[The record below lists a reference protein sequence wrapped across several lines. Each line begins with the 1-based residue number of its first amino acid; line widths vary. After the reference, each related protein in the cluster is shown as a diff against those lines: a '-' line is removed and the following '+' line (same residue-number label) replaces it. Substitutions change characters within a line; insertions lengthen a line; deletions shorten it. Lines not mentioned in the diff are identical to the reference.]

1 MEPNKYLGVD
11 GLQALM
17 VLAQGDI
24 AKKSDK
30 MQFLEMPNAAQ
41 YAGKVV
47 QYVGPTDTIFTRSHF
62 YYSNGTRWSE
72 EDPSSSEQN
81 TQLEIVTSLPT
92 WAEANPGI
100 IYVLKDTATST
111 MGLFLKDTAH
121 LNVFYTVES
130 GGNFV
135 VVATLPQ
142 WSDAKLNTIY
152 FKADGNVLTGYIKKA
167 GTIGAW
173 YTVGGGAEIVV
184 DTVLSPSSTNPV
196 QNKVVYA
203 AIQDVLAQVSSIYH
217 FQGSCTAAELPGNA
231 DEGDV
236 WNLTDASEYG
246 PVGTNVAWDGAE
258 WDALGGN
265 IAIDPV
271 PTNGSANAVASG
283 GVFTALEAKED
294 VANKVTSIDA
304 SSTDD
309 QYPSAKCMYDAL
321 ENLEPIPPGFIQN
334 VDTSLQPVE
343 DGKAMRISKT
353 AFDALPSRDAD
364 TMYYVPE
371 EHDLLDAKP
380 TCYDANGDQVKNQKI
395 VELTKAQYD
404 ALVTKDPD
412 TYYVITD
419 DSDAGI
425 LTRRPAWSQATAIAA
440 GDLLAGYTAPS
451 DGLFVL
457 AYAQT
462 ATQGTNTIVSVNNV
476 PVAQSYFVSTTDVR
490 AAMCNTPVSA
500 GDIIKISA
508 SMNSVVCNFVPYED
522 SAVSDVQV
530 VTPEL
535 IRNMHDPDWSQIVN
549 ITAAQLSAGYTA
561 QQRGIV
567 CITGRHSTSTAS
579 WITVNN
585 IKVGYCFGGNSTI
598 VDCQVNT
605 PVNNGDIIKS
615 SSLLSVDFSATFIP
629 YKAQ

>member
-1 MEPNKYLGVD
+1 MVPDIKYLGVE

-17 VLAQGDI
+17 VLAQNDI
-24 AKKSDK
+24 SKKSDK

-47 QYVGPTDTIFTRSHF
+47 QYVGPTDTVFTRSHF

-81 TQLEIVTSLPT
+81 TQLEIVTTLPT

-217 FQGSCTAAELPGNA
+217 FQGSCTAAELPSGAN
-231 DEGDV
+231 EGDV

-271 PTNGSANAVASG
+271 PTNGSPNAVASG

-334 VDTSLQPVE
+334 VNTSLQPVE

-380 TCYDANGDQVKNQKI
+380 TCKDVNGNNVTGKKI
-395 VELTKAQYD
+395 VDCTLAQYNAMATHD
-404 ALVTKDPD
+404 AD
-412 TYYVITD
+412 TYYNIID
-419 DSDAGI
+419 DNDPVLYYPRAD
-425 LTRRPAWSQATAIAA
+425 WSRAVTVTAAQIAA
-440 GDLLAGYTAPS
+440 GFTAPAPGILSGIAFVDNIPAGAYS
-451 DGLFVL
+451 DWIIGV
-457 AYAQT
+457 YG
-462 ATQGTNTIVSVNNV
+462 QGQGPRYQIARPSGH
-476 PVAQSYFVSTTDVR
+476 QSSGQ
-490 AAMCNTPVSA
+490 A
-500 GDIIKISA
+500 GDPGYLSYNPITIILDTGDVVKGDRETGVS
-508 SMNSVVCNFVPYED
+508 SVGDLNGTYRF
-522 SAVSDVQV
+522 
-530 VTPEL
+530 TP
-535 IRNMHDPDWSQIVN
+535 W
-549 ITAAQLSAGYTA
+549 
-561 QQRGIV
+561 
-567 CITGRHSTSTAS
+567 
-579 WITVNN
+579 
-585 IKVGYCFGGNSTI
+585 K
-598 VDCQVNT
+598 
-605 PVNNGDIIKS
+605 
-615 SSLLSVDFSATFIP
+615 
-629 YKAQ
+629 

>member
-1 MEPNKYLGVD
+1 MVPDIKYLGVE

-62 YYSNGTRWSE
+62 YYSNGTRWTE

-135 VVATLPQ
+135 VVAALPQ

-173 YTVGGGAEIVV
+173 YTVGGGAEIIV
-184 DTVLSPSSTNPV
+184 DTVLSPTSINPV

-217 FQGSCTAAELPGNA
+217 FQGSCTAADLPSGAN
-231 DEGDV
+231 EGDV
-236 WNLTDASEYG
+236 WNLTDTSEYG

-283 GVFTALEAKED
+283 GVFTALETKED
-294 VANKVTSIDA
+294 VANKVTSID
-304 SSTDD
+304 STSTDD

-371 EHDLLDAKP
+371 EHDLIDAKP
-380 TCYDANGDQVKNQKI
+380 TCQDVNGDNVTGQKI
-395 VELTKAQYD
+395 VDCTLAQYE
-404 ALVTKDPD
+404 AMATHDPD
-412 TYYVITD
+412 TYYNITD
-419 DSDAGI
+419 DNEAKTYYPKPD
-425 LTRRPAWSQATAIAA
+425 WVHETAISNSALNT
-440 GDLLAGYTAPS
+440 GWVAPS
-451 DGLFVL
+451 DGQVILRLENKTSASKTLYVNNIEIFIIPATGASNIPTLRTVL
-457 AYAQT
+457 AVG
-462 ATQGTNTIVSVNNV
+462 QGDVVKIANTGTSQLVN
-476 PVAQSYFVSTTDVR
+476 S
-490 AAMCNTPVSA
+490 C
-500 GDIIKISA
+500 I
-508 SMNSVVCNFVPYED
+508 FVPY
-522 SAVSDVQV
+522 
-530 VTPEL
+530 
-535 IRNMHDPDWSQIVN
+535 
-549 ITAAQLSAGYTA
+549 
-561 QQRGIV
+561 
-567 CITGRHSTSTAS
+567 
-579 WITVNN
+579 
-585 IKVGYCFGGNSTI
+585 K
-598 VDCQVNT
+598 
-605 PVNNGDIIKS
+605 
-615 SSLLSVDFSATFIP
+615 
-629 YKAQ
+629 